1 MNLREPRKKKRVKSK
16 LQSPFPIPLNETQ
29 EWPVYTAHLTDIG
42 SCIIEPDEIHAVY
55 SMGFF
60 GKGSLSRSYPC
71 FGKARYGT
79 PPVVKNRQWLHRQEW
94 LKEVKELNSASNS
107 NFEVEICDII
117 VEGKANSQ
125 YAEENISDNREGSI
139 DDIIEISSN
148 PIKSG
153 SKQIEAATKEI
164 DEVVLDSAEEDD
176 VCVIVNKDSDKDN
189 NITDSPKTRDDQN
202 SLEKQKD
209 KEELSELDYYDF
221 KNDSVNEE
229 DDLNG
234 KLLVLPDSDSDTENY
249 LKNIEP
255 QIKNEGFP
263 IQEALHLSF
272 EETFFLL
279 FGLGCLQII
288 HFDGSLLDIN
298 SAWLYFCKE
307 RSDFLQ
313 KYVVYHYY
321 RSKGWVVK
329 PGLKYGG
336 DFLLYK
342 DGPPFYHAS
351 YIVVVEVAD
360 ADSLVINPTMST
372 RSMTWDS
379 LFGLQRL
386 SETAAK
392 EILFAQVLWPS
403 SVSRDINTTNPEILS
418 DFTIRELLWRRWNP
432 KQHREDVPIEEE
444 DEESC

>member
-1 MNLREPRKKKRVKSK
+1 
-16 LQSPFPIPLNETQ
+16 
-29 EWPVYTAHLTDIG
+29 
-42 SCIIEPDEIHAVY
+42 
-55 SMGFF
+55 
-60 GKGSLSRSYPC
+60 
-71 FGKARYGT
+71 
-79 PPVVKNRQWLHRQEW
+79 
-94 LKEVKELNSASNS
+94 
-107 NFEVEICDII
+107 VEICDII

-336 DFLLYK
+336 DF
-342 DGPPFYHAS
+342 
-351 YIVVVEVAD
+351 
-360 ADSLVINPTMST
+360 
-372 RSMTWDS
+372 R
-379 LFGLQRL
+379 
-386 SETAAK
+386 
-392 EILFAQVLWPS
+392 
-403 SVSRDINTTNPEILS
+403 
-418 DFTIRELLWRRWNP
+418 
-432 KQHREDVPIEEE
+432 
-444 DEESC
+444 